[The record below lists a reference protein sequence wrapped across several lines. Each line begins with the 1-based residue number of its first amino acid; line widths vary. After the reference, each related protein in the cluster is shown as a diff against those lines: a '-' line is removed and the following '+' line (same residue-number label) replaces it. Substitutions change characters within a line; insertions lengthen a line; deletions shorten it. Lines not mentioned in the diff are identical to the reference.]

1 MVEKSTIGKVLV
13 GTDAATVEGEP
24 ALVAAAALAD
34 TQEAELVVVRP
45 SDIRRLTGGSDGDN
59 GHLPFEEDLVRHITR
74 RFPGLR
80 ARSRR
85 ASGSG
90 LGDVVEVA
98 QEERADVLILLKPF
112 SAKGAEPVPSP
123 AVDMGVLTGADEDAV
138 VLAVPGEGPGGP
150 GGGTAEDQTASFVA
164 IVRTFYSRRAAW
176 TALVV
181 TSLLLTYGGGAV
193 MFWLHA
199 RYRGEVGPPI
209 NDWYHWFLD
218 STIGVLTLTPVL
230 FVVLP
235 AVLWALG
242 DTRRP
247 RARVRVWCYAALVG
261 LLFTLVTGPGPLVH
275 NLIAGEGTPL
285 ADFVTELFGHDP
297 AVASRNIHAPARSPL
312 TESLLQLGAGMPVY
326 IGLTWVSIH
335 LVRAMNRQPQG
346 ENRRTAGS
354 TRGALS

>member
-1 MVEKSTIGKVLV
+1 MEKSTIGKVLV
-13 GTDAATVEGEP
+13 GTDVATVEGEP
-24 ALVAAAALAD
+24 ALVAAAALAY

-45 SDIRRLTGGSDGDN
+45 SDIRCEDGGSNGDN
-59 GHLPFEEDLVRHITR
+59 GHPPFEEDLVRHITR
-74 RFPGLR
+74 RFPELR

-98 QEERADVLILLKPF
+98 QEERADVLILLRPF
-112 SAKGAEPVPSP
+112 DPVGAEAPPSTV
-123 AVDMGVLTGADEDAV
+123 VDMGLLTGEDEDAGA
-138 VLAVPGEGPGGP
+138 LAVASGPR
-150 GGGTAEDQTASFVA
+150 GGTDRATAESQTARFVS
-164 IVRTFYSRRAAW
+164 IVRTFYSGRAAW
-176 TALVV
+176 TALIV
-181 TSLLLTYGGGAV
+181 TSFLLTYGGGAV

-247 RARVRVWCYAALVG
+247 RARVSVWCYAALVG

-285 ADFVTELFGHDP
+285 ANFVTDLFGHDP
-297 AVASRNIHAPARSPL
+297 AVASRNIHAPAHSPL

-326 IGLTWVSIH
+326 IGLTWMSIH
-335 LVRAMNRQPQG
+335 LVRAVNRRPQG